1 MRVRILQVLL
11 LMYITFLSEAQQ
23 QTKAPISDRD
33 ILSVLGKQP
42 QPNLASVP
50 VPLPEQ
56 ASAKQTAKSPPSLTV
71 EPLRPQQ
78 VSGVDV
84 ISSLQSAC
92 QALAMFIS
100 RSQQMQR
107 YLSLMPPG
115 LMPWLYA
122 MKLGFPT
129 ECGFS
134 SYSNALNV
142 FSTACSVFE
151 TCPLPSPLMDVA
163 VMFPNVSAGLQMTP
177 EFRGGLGL
185 PGVQMSAFIPQF
197 PQQSFPVQRMP
208 LPPIPDQFVPFQPL
222 EARPGPTIAL
232 PDQQVPVPVDS
243 LRVQPPVPIQP
254 VPSQPIQMT
263 PRALTMP
270 VPSQPISV
278 KPRALTM
285 PERSLPEIRT
295 RGRKVQVQAQQ
306 IRIPNRPMMP
316 GWQQNQPRVQ
326 VITKLVPRPPENAP
340 QSVPKPVVIPQPQT
354 LAPQQT
360 FQRMPVPSMGSF
372 YPLWFYGFQQGPTA
386 VNVGRSVRPTTS
398 PRPRRPEHDHSD

>member
-11 LMYITFLSEAQQ
+11 LMYFTFLSEAQQ
-23 QTKAPISDRD
+23 QTKTPISDQD

-42 QPNLASVP
+42 QPNLTSVP
-50 VPLPEQ
+50 VPVPLLEQ
-56 ASAKQTAKSPPSLTV
+56 ASAKQTVKSPPSLTV
-71 EPLRPQQ
+71 EPLPPQP

-122 MKLGFPT
+122 MKIGFPT

-177 EFRGGLGL
+177 QFRGGLGL

-208 LPPIPDQFVPFQPL
+208 LPPIPDQFVPVQPL
-222 EARPGPTIAL
+222 ETRPGPTIAL
-232 PDQQVPVPVDS
+232 PDQQAPVSVDP
-243 LRVQPPVPIQP
+243 LPLQPPVPIQP
-254 VPSQPIQMT
+254 VPSQPI
-263 PRALTMP
+263 P
-270 VPSQPISV
+270 V

-285 PERSLPEIRT
+285 PARSLPEIRT

-306 IRIPNRPMMP
+306 LRIPKRQMMP

-326 VITKLVPRPPENAP
+326 VITKLVPRPPEKAP